1 MTQPGYI
8 FIVGSWRTGTSL
20 LRHTLNGSDDVA
32 ICDETHFFEKTKTM
46 ADLLRV
52 ILNSSEKSRTW
63 SETHILKRPTNPGL
77 RQELPEVGDISTDAG
92 AKKIVDYI
100 CDTCWR
106 CGLESVDRG
115 EFWRKL
121 LESDR
126 TDRSLFD
133 LIMAFYANGKRI
145 RGEKTPSHIHHVPTL
160 LEWFPNA
167 RVIHT
172 FRDPRTITVS
182 RKRNPMTPKARAR
195 RDRSPAL
202 IFEIHES
209 LGAIILWLRV
219 IQLHYQ
225 YQQLFPNNYYFLRS
239 EDLVSAP
246 KTHLKKL
253 CDFLEIDLTET
264 MLQRLLTGRD
274 FGVGIGY
281 WRRHL
286 YPVTNKLVVLLC
298 RKRLLEFGYPLY

>member
-1 MTQPGYI
+1 MTQPGYL

-20 LRHTLNGSDDVA
+20 LRYTLNGSDDVA
-32 ICDETHFFEKTKTM
+32 ICDETHFFEKMKTV

-52 ILNSSEKSRTW
+52 ILDDSGKLRGW
-63 SETHILKRPTNPGL
+63 SETHILRHLTIPGL
-77 RQELPEVGDISTDAG
+77 RRELAKVGDISTDVG
-92 AKKIVDYI
+92 ARKIVDYV

-106 CGLESVDRG
+106 CALKNVDRE
-115 EFWRKL
+115 EFWHKL

-133 LIMAFYANGKRI
+133 LIMAFYANGKPI

-160 LEWFPNA
+160 LEWFPKA
-167 RVIHT
+167 KVIHT
-172 FRDPRTITVS
+172 LRDPRTIAVS
-182 RKRNPMTPKARAR
+182 LKKNPMTPKGLAR

-202 IFEIHES
+202 VFEIHVS
-209 LGAIILWLRV
+209 LGAIFLWLRV

-225 YQQLFPNNYYFLRS
+225 YQQLYPNNYYFLKS
-239 EDLVSAP
+239 EDQVSDP
-246 KTHLKKL
+246 KTHLKKV
-253 CDFLEIDLTET
+253 CDFLEIDLTER

-281 WRRHL
+281 WREYLH
-286 YPVTNKLVVLLC
+286 PVTNKLFVSLC
-298 RKRLLEFGYPLY
+298 KKYLLEFGYPL

>member
-1 MTQPGYI
+1 MSQPGYI

-32 ICDETHFFEKTKTM
+32 ICDEIHFFDKMKTM

-52 ILNSSEKSRTW
+52 VLNDSKKLAIW
-63 SETHILKRPTNPGL
+63 SEPHFLKHLTNPGL
-77 RQELPEVGDISTDAG
+77 RQKVAEVGDISTDAG

-100 CDTCWR
+100 CDTCR
-106 CGLESVDRG
+106 GRALENVDRE
-115 EFWRKL
+115 EFWHKL

-133 LIMAFYANGKRI
+133 LIMAFYANGKPI

-167 RVIHT
+167 KIIHT
-172 FRDPRTITVS
+172 FRDPRTIAAS
-182 RKRNPMTPKARAR
+182 LKRNPMTPKGLAR
-195 RDRSPAL
+195 RDRSPL
-202 IFEIHES
+202 IFEIHVS
-209 LGAIILWLRV
+209 LGAIFLWLRV

-225 YQQLFPNNYYFLRS
+225 YQQLYPDNYCFLKS
-239 EDLVSAP
+239 EDQVSDP

-253 CDFLEIDLTET
+253 CDFLEIDLTER
-264 MLQRLLTGRD
+264 MLQRLLNGRD

-281 WRRHL
+281 WRKYLH
-286 YPVTNKLVVLLC
+286 PVTNKLAVLLC
-298 RKRLLEFGYPLY
+298 KKYLLKFGYPLY

>member
-32 ICDETHFFEKTKTM
+32 ICDETHFFDKPKAM

-52 ILNSSEKSRTW
+52 ILNSSKESRTW
-63 SETHILKRPTNPGL
+63 NETHISKHLVNPGL
-77 RQELPEVGDISTDAG
+77 RQKLAEVGDISTDTG

-106 CGLESVDRG
+106 CVLENVDRE
-115 EFWRKL
+115 EFWHKL

-133 LIMAFYANGKRI
+133 LIMALYANGKPI

-160 LEWFPNA
+160 LEWFPGA
-167 RVIHT
+167 KIIHT
-172 FRDPRTITVS
+172 MRDPRTIAVS
-182 RKRNPMTPKARAR
+182 LKKNPMTSRALAR
-195 RDRSPAL
+195 RERSPAL
-202 IFEIHES
+202 FFEIYMS

-225 YQQLFPNNYYFLRS
+225 YQQLYPSNYYFLKS
-239 EDLVSAP
+239 EDLVSDPEA
-246 KTHLKKL
+246 HLKRL
-253 CDFLEIDLTET
+253 CDFLGIGPTER
-264 MLQRLLTGRD
+264 MLQRLVTGRD

-281 WRRHL
+281 WRKRLH
-286 YPVTNKLVVLLC
+286 PVTSKLFVSLC
-298 RKRLLEFGYPLY
+298 RKRLVEFGYPL